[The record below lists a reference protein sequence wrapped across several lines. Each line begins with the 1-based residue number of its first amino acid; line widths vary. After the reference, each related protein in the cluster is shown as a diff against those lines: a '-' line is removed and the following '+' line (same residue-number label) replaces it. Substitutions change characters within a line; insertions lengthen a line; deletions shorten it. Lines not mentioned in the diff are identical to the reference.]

1 MHEIGNH
8 FEHVI
13 NVGIV
18 QTGINAYPESSI
30 HDDIRVAEIADDPVF
45 LITHIGLMHQVTS
58 EEKAGAYAPLV

>member
-13 NVGIV
+13 NVDIV

-30 HDDIRVAEIADDPVF
+30 HDDVRVAKIADAPVF
-45 LITHIGLMHQVTS
+45 LTTHIGLMH
-58 EEKAGAYAPLV
+58 